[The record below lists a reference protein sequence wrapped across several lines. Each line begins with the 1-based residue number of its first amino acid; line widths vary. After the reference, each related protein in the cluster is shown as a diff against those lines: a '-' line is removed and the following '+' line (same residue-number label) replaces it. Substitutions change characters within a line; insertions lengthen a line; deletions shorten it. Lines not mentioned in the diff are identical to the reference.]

1 MTTTTPRPRALG
13 GLRGTLVRLAER
25 VTTPLLPADY
35 LDAIDPLLSG
45 ARLRGRIVA
54 IHPETRDAVTVVIKP
69 GGGWL
74 PHLPGQYLRLGV
86 EVDGVRQ
93 WRSYSITSRPDR
105 PDRCVTITV
114 KCVPGGV
121 VSNHLVRRATV
132 GTVVQLGQAAGDFTL
147 QPGTL
152 QHDTLQPD
160 GFSGKM
166 LFLTAG
172 SGITPVMGMLRSLP
186 PAASTDIV
194 PAVPRDIVVV
204 HSAPR
209 PDDVIFAGELR
220 MLARRGHIRLVE
232 IHTRTD
238 GRLDPARLDE
248 LVDEVDQR
256 RTWACGPSDML
267 DAIETRWAAAGIA
280 GQLHI
285 ERFRATLIAT
295 GDGGAVT
302 FSASGTTVDADG
314 TRSLLDTGESAGV
327 LMPSGCRMGI
337 CFGCVAPL
345 RRGAVRDLRSGA
357 LTTAND
363 GDGVVIQ
370 TCVSAAAGD
379 CDIDL

>member
-1 MTTTTPRPRALG
+1 
-13 GLRGTLVRLAER
+13 
-25 VTTPLLPADY
+25 LPNDY

-45 ARLRGRIVA
+45 AQLRGRIVG

-69 GGGWL
+69 GSGWR
-74 PHLPGQYLRLGV
+74 PHLPGQFLRLGI

-93 WRSYSITSRPDR
+93 WRSYSITSRPGR

-114 KCVPGGV
+114 KSVPGGV

-132 GTVVQLGQAAGDFTL
+132 GTVVHLGQAAGDFTL
-147 QPGTL
+147 DRRAPA
-152 QHDTLQPD
+152 P
-160 GFSGKM
+160 KV

-186 PAASTDIV
+186 PAA
-194 PAVPRDIVVV
+194 PADIVVV
-204 HSAPR
+204 HSAPCA
-209 PDDVIFAGELR
+209 DDVIFAGELR
-220 MLARRGHIRLVE
+220 MLAQRGRIRLVE

-238 GRLDPARLDE
+238 GRLDPGRLDE
-248 LVDEVDQR
+248 LVDDLEHRQ
-256 RTWACGPSDML
+256 TWACGPTDML
-267 DAIETRWAAAGIA
+267 DVFETHWAAAGMA
-280 GQLHI
+280 ERLHV
-285 ERFRATLIAT
+285 ERFRATLITT

-302 FSASGTTVDADG
+302 FSATGTTVADDG
-314 TRSLLDTGESAGV
+314 NRSLLDAGEAAGV

-345 RRGAVRDLRSGA
+345 RRGAVRDLRTGE
-357 LTTAND
+357 LTTAHE

>member
-1 MTTTTPRPRALG
+1 MTTPRPSAVR
-13 GLRGTLVRLAER
+13 GLRRTLVGLAER

-45 ARLRGRIVA
+45 AQLRGRIVG

-69 GGGWL
+69 GTGWR

-86 EVDGVRQ
+86 EVNGVRQ
-93 WRSYSITSRPDR
+93 WRSYSITSRADR

-114 KCVPGGV
+114 KCVPDGI

-132 GTVVQLGQAAGDFTL
+132 GTVVHLGQAAGDFTL
-147 QPGTL
+147 EPAGA
-152 QHDTLQPD
+152 PA
-160 GFSGKM
+160 KV

-172 SGITPVMGMLRSLP
+172 SGITPVMGMLRSLT
-186 PAASTDIV
+186 PAVPNDIV

-209 PDDVIFAGELR
+209 ADDVIFAGELR
-220 MLARRGHIRLVE
+220 MLAHRGHIRLVE

-238 GRLDPARLDE
+238 GRLDPARLGE
-248 LVDEVDQR
+248 LVDDADQR
-256 RTWACGPSDML
+256 QTWACGPTDML
-267 DAIETRWAAAGIA
+267 DAVEKHWAAAGIA
-280 GQLHI
+280 SRLHI
-285 ERFRATLIAT
+285 ERFRPTIIAT
-295 GDGGAVT
+295 GDGGSVT
-302 FSASGTTVDADG
+302 FSASGTTVDDDG
-314 TRSLLDTGESAGV
+314 SRSLLDAGESAGV

-345 RRGAVRDLRSGA
+345 RRGAVRDLRTGT

-370 TCVSAAAGD
+370 TCISAAAGD

>member
-1 MTTTTPRPRALG
+1 MQFQ
-13 GLRGTLVRLAER
+13 
-25 VTTPLLPADY
+25 
-35 LDAIDPLLSG
+35 
-45 ARLRGRIVA
+45 RLRLVGFKSFVDPA
-54 IHPETRDAVTVVIKP
+54 
-69 GGGWL
+69 
-74 PHLPGQYLRLGV
+74 
-86 EVDGVRQ
+86 EVHIESGL
-93 WRSYSITSRPDR
+93 T
-105 PDRCVTITV
+105 
-114 KCVPGGV
+114 GV
-121 VSNHLVRRATV
+121 VGPNGCGKSNVLESLRW
-132 GTVVQLGQAAGDFTL
+132 
-147 QPGTL
+147 
-152 QHDTLQPD
+152 
-160 GFSGKM
+160 
-166 LFLTAG
+166 
-172 SGITPVMGMLRSLP
+172 VMG
-186 PAASTDIV
+186 AN
-194 PAVPRDIVVV
+194 
-204 HSAPR
+204 SAKAMR
-209 PDDVIFAGELR
+209 GQGMDDVIFAGELR

-345 RRGAVRDLRSGA
+345 RRGAVRDLRTGA

>member
-1 MTTTTPRPRALG
+1 MTTPRPRATN
-13 GLRGTLVRLAER
+13 GLRGRLVSLAER

-45 ARLRGRIVA
+45 AHLRGRIVG

-69 GGGWL
+69 GSGWQ
-74 PHLPGQYLRLGV
+74 PHVPGQYLRLGV

-93 WRSYSITSRPDR
+93 WRSYSISSRPDR
-105 PDRCVTITV
+105 PDRHVTITV
-114 KCVPGGV
+114 KAVPDGI

-132 GTVVQLGQAAGDFTL
+132 GAVVHLGQPAGDFTL
-147 QPGTL
+147 GRRAPET
-152 QHDTLQPD
+152 
-160 GFSGKM
+160 M

-172 SGITPVMGMLRSLP
+172 SGITPVMGMLRSMT
-186 PAASTDIV
+186 PAAC
-194 PAVPRDIVVV
+194 ADIVVV

-209 PDDVIFAGELR
+209 ADDVLFAGELR
-220 MLARRGHIRLVE
+220 MMAHHGRIRLVE

-238 GRLDPARLDE
+238 GHLDPVRLTE
-248 LVDEVDQR
+248 LVDDVDR
-256 RTWACGPSDML
+256 RQTWACGPADML
-267 DAIETRWAAAGIA
+267 EAVENHWATSGISD
-280 GQLHI
+280 QLHI
-285 ERFRATLIAT
+285 ERFRPVAIAT
-295 GDGGAVT
+295 GEGGSVT
-302 FSASGTTVDADG
+302 FSATGTTVDDDG
-314 TRSLLDTGESAGV
+314 SRSLLDTGESAGV

-345 RRGAVRDLRSGA
+345 RRGAVRDLRTGDV
-357 LTTAND
+357 TTARD

>member
-1 MTTTTPRPRALG
+1 MTTTTLLLGRGPSTLG
-13 GLRGTLVRLAER
+13 GVRDSLIRLVER

-45 ARLRGRIVA
+45 AQLRGRIVA
-54 IHPETRDAVTVVIKP
+54 VHPETRDAVTVVIRP
-69 GGGWL
+69 GSGWH
-74 PHLPGQYLRLGV
+74 PHIPGQYLRLGV

-105 PDRCVTITV
+105 ADRCVTITV

-121 VSNHLVRRATV
+121 VSNHLVRKATV
-132 GTVVQLGQAAGDFTL
+132 GTLVHLGQPAGDFTL
-147 QPGTL
+147 DAPG
-152 QHDTLQPD
+152 
-160 GFSGKM
+160 KI

-172 SGITPVMGMLRSLP
+172 SGITPVMGMLRSMTP
-186 PAASTDIV
+186 QGSGSMAGA
-194 PAVPRDIVVV
+194 DIVVV

-209 PDDVIFAGELR
+209 AEDVIFGGELR
-220 MLARRGHIRLVE
+220 MLAQRKGIRLVE
-232 IHTRTD
+232 IHTRAD
-238 GRLDPARLDE
+238 GRLVPDRLCE
-248 LVDEVDQR
+248 LVDDVDQR
-256 RTWACGPSDML
+256 HTWACGPTDML
-267 DAIETRWAAAGIA
+267 GAVETHWAAAGMTER
-280 GQLHI
+280 LHV
-285 ERFRATLIAT
+285 ERFRPSVITT
-295 GDGGAVT
+295 GDGGSVT
-302 FSASGTTVDADG
+302 FSATGTTVDDDG
-314 TRSLLDTGESAGV
+314 TRSLLDTGEAAGV

-345 RRGAVRDLRSGA
+345 RRGAVRDLRTGE

>member
-1 MTTTTPRPRALG
+1 MTTTTSRPPALG
-13 GLRGTLVRLAER
+13 GLRGRLVRLAER

-45 ARLRGRIVA
+45 AQLRGRIVG

-69 GGGWL
+69 GSGWR

-132 GTVVQLGQAAGDFTL
+132 GTVVHLGQAAGDFTFGHEDL
-147 QPGTL
+147 RSSARL
-152 QHDTLQPD
+152 
-160 GFSGKM
+160 

-172 SGITPVMGMLRSLP
+172 SGITPVMGMLRSLTP
-186 PAASTDIV
+186 GVA
-194 PAVPRDIVVV
+194 DIVVV
-204 HSAPR
+204 HSAPSA
-209 PDDVIFAGELR
+209 DDVIFAGELR
-220 MLARRGHIRLVE
+220 MLSQRKHIRLVE
-232 IHTRTD
+232 IHTRT
-238 GRLDPARLDE
+238 GGHLDPARLGN
-248 LVDEVDQR
+248 LVDDIDQR
-256 RTWACGPSDML
+256 QTWACGPAGML
-267 DAIETRWAAAGIA
+267 DDLETHWAAAGIT
-280 GQLHI
+280 QPLHI
-285 ERFRATLIAT
+285 ERFRPTLVTT
-295 GDGGAVT
+295 GDGGTVT
-302 FSASGTTVDADG
+302 FSASGTTVDDDG
-314 TRSLLDTGESAGV
+314 SRSLLDTGESAGV

-345 RRGAVRDLRSGA
+345 RRGAVRDLRTGA

-370 TCVSAAAGD
+370 TCVSVAAGD